1 MQVNH
6 REMQQLL
13 YVQIQFDS
21 VNMKLKYIDMKHKWY
36 DNIIKIRVHVYTTNL
51 YVEDKYILP

>member
-1 MQVNH
+1 MQVNQI
-6 REMQQLL
+6 EMQQLV

-36 DNIIKIRVHVYTTNL
+36 DNIIKIKVHVYTINL